1 MTGGQIAALVA
12 AGAFLMLVL
21 VLAIPILRLRKTV
34 DAGTRALDA
43 VADRL
48 GPLLSD
54 VNTTVANVNGALV
67 QVQTSLDG
75 VNLQLARLDTI
86 TGHVQ
91 TVTAN
96 VANLATVVTAAT
108 ANPMVKVAAFAY
120 GVRKATAQRRHAE
133 EERELRETL
142 KAQRKAARRG
152 RSEGVVR

>member
-1 MTGGQIAALVA
+1 MSGGQIAALIFAGGFLVVA
-12 AGAFLMLVL
+12 
-21 VLAIPILRLRKTV
+21 LALSITILRVRKTV

-43 VADRL
+43 VADRI

-133 EERELRETL
+133 EEREVRETL

-152 RSEGVVR
+152 GREGAAR

>member
-1 MTGGQIAALVA
+1 MTGGQIAALIFAGGFLVVA
-12 AGAFLMLVL
+12 
-21 VLAIPILRLRKTV
+21 LALSITILRLRKMV
-34 DAGTRALDA
+34 DSGTRTLDQ
-43 VADRL
+43 VADRI

-120 GVRKATAQRRHAE
+120 GVRKATAQRRQAE

-152 RSEGVVR
+152 RREGVVR

>member
-1 MTGGQIAALVA
+1 MTGGQIAALIF
-12 AGAFLMLVL
+12 AGAFLMIAVALSVT
-21 VLAIPILRLRKTV
+21 ILRLRKTV
-34 DAGTRALDA
+34 DSGTRALDA
-43 VADRL
+43 VADRI

-54 VNTTVANVNGALV
+54 VNVTVANVNGALV

-75 VNLQLARLDTI
+75 VNIQLARLDTI

-120 GVRKATAQRRHAE
+120 GVRKATAQRRQAE
-133 EERELRETL
+133 EERELREAL

-152 RSEGVVR
+152 RREGFVR

>member
-1 MTGGQIAALVA
+1 MGGPCEEAQTITHT
-12 AGAFLMLVL
+12 
-21 VLAIPILRLRKTV
+21 IK
-34 DAGTRALDA
+34 A
-43 VADRL
+43 VER
-48 GPLLSD
+48 
-54 VNTTVANVNGALV
+54 
-67 QVQTSLDG
+67 